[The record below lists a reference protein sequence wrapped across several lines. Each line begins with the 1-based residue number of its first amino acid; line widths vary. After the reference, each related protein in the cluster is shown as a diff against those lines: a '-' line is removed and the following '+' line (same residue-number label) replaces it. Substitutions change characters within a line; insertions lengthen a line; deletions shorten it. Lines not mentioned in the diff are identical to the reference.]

1 MQILYQI
8 IISSIISVFSSS
20 PAIGKINIST
30 ETIAALSDF
39 GKTETQHHVFCTVMN
54 TEKLHCEK
62 KKAQSDL

>member
-1 MQILYQI
+1 M
-8 IISSIISVFSSS
+8 FSSS

-62 KKAQSDL
+62 KKPQSDL